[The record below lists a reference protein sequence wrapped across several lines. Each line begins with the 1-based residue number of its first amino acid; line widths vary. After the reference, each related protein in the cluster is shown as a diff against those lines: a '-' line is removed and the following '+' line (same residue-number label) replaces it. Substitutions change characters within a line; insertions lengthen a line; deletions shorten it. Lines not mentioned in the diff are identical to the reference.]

1 MSGDDTTEFEGDRIS
16 KVMAR
21 AGVCSRRDAER
32 WIADGRVA
40 INGVT
45 LDSPAVNVAE
55 GDVVTVDG
63 EPLAS
68 PDEARL
74 WRFHK
79 PDGLVTTHKDPQGR
93 PTVFDQL
100 PRDLPRVV
108 SVGRLDLN
116 SEGLLLLTNDGELA
130 GKLEH
135 PSTGWT
141 RRYRVRV
148 NGVVDPAR
156 LASVAD
162 GVTVEGVNYG
172 PVRIEIERQ
181 QATNA
186 WLAVSLTE
194 GKNREIR
201 RVMDHLG
208 YRVNRLIRVAY
219 GPFSIGRLDKGQI
232 EEVPRKVLRD
242 ALAGFGEAVPEELR
256 KPKPETTA
264 KWAKAKPK
272 PTKPGQKKHRDGP
285 VAAAARDGK
294 PWEARGDKPF
304 RKREEGDKPFRK
316 RDDGGKPFQKRD
328 GDDKPFRKPRED
340 GPRSDRP
347 RDDRPRGDR
356 PQGDRPRSDRPR
368 EDRPRGE
375 RQWED
380 RPRGDRPRDDRPRD
394 DRPRSDRP
402 RDDRPRGERQW
413 EDRPRGDRPR
423 DDRPRDDRP
432 RSDRPREDRPRGDR
446 QWEDRP
452 PREDRPRGPT
462 RPDGT
467 PLPPAKPGANKKRA
481 RKDGLPGPRPLKSPG
496 VKRKD

>member
-1 MSGDDTTEFEGDRIS
+1 MTGDDTSDFEGERIS

-40 INGVT
+40 INGKT

-63 EPLAS
+63 EPLAT
-68 PDEARL
+68 PQEARL
-74 WRFHK
+74 WRYHK
-79 PDGLVTTHKDPQGR
+79 PPGLVTTHKDPQGR

-116 SEGLLLLTNDGELA
+116 SEGLLLLTNDGSLA

-148 NGVVDPAR
+148 NGVVDPAK

-162 GVTVEGVNYG
+162 GVTVEGISYG
-172 PVRIEIERQ
+172 PVRIEVERQ
-181 QATNA
+181 QGSNA
-186 WLAVSLTE
+186 WLSVALTE

-201 RVMDHLG
+201 RVMEHLG

-219 GPFSIGRLDKGQI
+219 GPFALGRLDRGQL

-242 ALAGFGEAVPEELR
+242 ALAGFGDAVPEELR
-256 KPKPETTA
+256 KPKPETTE

-272 PTKPGQKKHRDGP
+272 PTKPGQKKRREGP
-285 VAAAARDGK
+285 VAAAKADK
-294 PWEARGDKPF
+294 PWEKRGERSDKPF
-304 RKREEGDKPFRK
+304 QTRDGERKPWEKRE
-316 RDDGGKPFQKRD
+316 GGER
-328 GDDKPFRKPRED
+328 GGR
-340 GPRSDRP
+340 
-347 RDDRPRGDR
+347 RDDRKPFEKRGDR
-356 PQGDRPRSDRPR
+356 PQRDDRPPR
-368 EDRPRGE
+368 RD
-375 RQWED
+375 
-380 RPRGDRPRDDRPRD
+380 RDDRPRD
-394 DRPRSDRP
+394 DRPRQDKPRP
-402 RDDRPRGERQW
+402 
-413 EDRPRGDRPR
+413 
-423 DDRPRDDRP
+423 
-432 RSDRPREDRPRGDR
+432 S
-446 QWEDRP
+446 
-452 PREDRPRGPT
+452 T

-481 RKDGLPGPRPLKSPG
+481 RKDGLPGPRPLKTPSI
-496 VKRKD
+496 KRKG